1 MMMSNFFMFGTVV
14 LFFLI
19 GFLHIYA
26 AFIFKKNE
34 KNYEQFVREYEGA
47 GLQLDLT
54 TRVSGFMGFYA
65 NYQKIS
71 FFMRLYHGVK
81 MRFSRNEYVK
91 REAYEFVQNQSIE
104 KIGWMVSLHKL
115 YKIIFSG
122 TAVFGI
128 FLVVFVY
135 VLN

>member
-1 MMMSNFFMFGTVV
+1 MTMSDFFMFSTVV

-26 AFIFKKNE
+26 AFIFKKN
-34 KNYEQFVREYEGA
+34 KTKYEQFVSEYERA

-65 NYQKIS
+65 NYQKLS

-81 MRFSRNEYVK
+81 MRFSKNEYVK
-91 REAYEFVQNQSIE
+91 REAYDFVQSQSRE
-104 KIGWMVSLHKL
+104 TIGWMIKLHAL
-115 YKIIFSG
+115 YKFIFSV
-122 TAVFGI
+122 TAVFGV